1 MKKILVLA
9 YCVSPTRGS
18 EYAVAWNYITR
29 MSKYHKL
36 TVLYGIS
43 GEQMGDI
50 TELEE
55 FKIKTP
61 IKNVDFIPVHHSKTT
76 IALNYLNRRHILPFT
91 YYFAFQYW
99 HKEAYKVA
107 KKLTEK

>member
-55 FKIKTP
+55 FKIKTS
-61 IKNVDFIPVHHSKTT
+61 IK
-76 IALNYLNRRHILPFT
+76 ALARHKSPSR
-91 YYFAFQYW
+91 
-99 HKEAYKVA
+99 
-107 KKLTEK
+107 